1 MTNKVVSFTKKS
13 NGFNRNHRKENHFY
27 QEYLVISPELKQVI
41 SCRMYGTG
49 RMNYCAIWIY
59 ANEHASG
66 TGSAGGYGYHRESA
80 ACSEAILKAGY
91 KLEKDIS
98 GVGESAIESALLAIA
113 EHHGHTGC
121 KIFTS
126 HG

>member
-1 MTNKVVSFTKKS
+1 MTNKVVSFTEKS

-27 QEYLVISPELKQVI
+27 KEYLVISPDLKQVI

-49 RMNYCAIWIY
+49 KMNYCALWVY
-59 ANEHASG
+59 GNKYASG
-66 TGSAGGYGYHRESA
+66 TGSAGGYGYHMESA
-80 ACSEAILKAGY
+80 ACSEAIRNTGY
-91 KLEKDIS
+91 KMESNIS
-98 GVGESAIESALLAIA
+98 GVGESDIESALLAIA
-113 EHHGHTGC
+113 EYNGHPDC